1 MNRKYDRFGNKKKL
15 NGKENI
21 SKSGNSIERSWEK
34 LKTKENCIPRSIYSK
49 EILIKK
55 ILRSNN
61 NSKTISVT
69 GHLHHGKSTLIEV
82 LASSVHLINNKFLLG
97 TFSNLFFLEQEK
109 GLTLYPNVITLNLH
123 FKKKKSA
130 IFNLIDC
137 PGHPD
142 FQDQNIA
149 CLQISDGI
157 ILMVDLLEGMMIGT
171 EISLKNAI
179 NRGLPLVLILN
190 ALDRLIIELN
200 LSPKEIHFRL
210 LTILDEINYMIQKIL
225 KISDKNEK
233 NHFKYFNPLLNNVC
247 FSSLIQGWT
256 FTIEQFSEIYL
267 SSQPSCCLSIK
278 ELGCIIWNGL
288 TIEKVIRNQTVDSP
302 FTEKFLFQ
310 ELILYPIFK
319 LIFLNLTENYSY
331 IRKFMEVELGI
342 FGIKMKELSLF
353 PEKIVNL
360 CVLLF
365 LGGSREVKLMYN
377 HSGMINC
384 LVYHLS
390 CRNKNKSLSIKKNRK
405 TIKNELIGYI
415 SNFFPE
421 KKTNE
426 AIALC
431 KIFDGKLKTGDKIQ
445 VLTDEPFYYKN
456 QKCISVCKIIHLR
469 ISIGRYMIKIFIA
482 TKGNIVFIKGL
493 ENNCKKNGIFIGF
506 NVSFSDL
513 IFFFSSI
520 KRNLINSKVRKIVKI
535 SIKPIKIKDIENI
548 IKVFRFLSKIYPN
561 LNCQVDSY
569 GNIIISSTSLFYLEC
584 VLRNFKNSLD
594 GEKFQISDPYIFL
607 RETISKIKNFDYDI
621 GKSLIL
627 NIKRSRLR
635 YFSNFSIFGFL
646 KIYDKIILN
655 GEEPLF
661 LLYPLTGGYISQKLI
676 EKTVFSKIESNS
688 LWFFYFDSINSET
701 TFLKGSSTLYVS
713 DKEKR
718 EISNE
723 FKGFLRKGKIS
734 TASLNGLELELKQ
747 RYDCVFDFNLSLLKR
762 KKEKIQKDFY
772 NLNSLVQ
779 QPIFLIELVFPE
791 NYFSIIMKY
800 LRKKKTHITSF
811 ESFLGKKIISIRA
824 KLVGNMFIKFE
835 QDIPLLTQGEC
846 YIFFLFDFWENIS

>member
-1 MNRKYDRFGNKKKL
+1 
-15 NGKENI
+15 
-21 SKSGNSIERSWEK
+21 
-34 LKTKENCIPRSIYSK
+34 
-49 EILIKK
+49 
-55 ILRSNN
+55 
-61 NSKTISVT
+61 
-69 GHLHHGKSTLIEV
+69 
-82 LASSVHLINNKFLLG
+82 
-97 TFSNLFFLEQEK
+97 
-109 GLTLYPNVITLNLH
+109 
-123 FKKKKSA
+123 
-130 IFNLIDC
+130 
-137 PGHPD
+137 
-142 FQDQNIA
+142 
-149 CLQISDGI
+149 
-157 ILMVDLLEGMMIGT
+157 
-171 EISLKNAI
+171 
-179 NRGLPLVLILN
+179 
-190 ALDRLIIELN
+190 
-200 LSPKEIHFRL
+200 
-210 LTILDEINYMIQKIL
+210 
-225 KISDKNEK
+225 
-233 NHFKYFNPLLNNVC
+233 
-247 FSSLIQGWT
+247 
-256 FTIEQFSEIYL
+256 
-267 SSQPSCCLSIK
+267 
-278 ELGCIIWNGL
+278 
-288 TIEKVIRNQTVDSP
+288 
-302 FTEKFLFQ
+302 
-310 ELILYPIFK
+310 
-319 LIFLNLTENYSY
+319 
-331 IRKFMEVELGI
+331 
-342 FGIKMKELSLF
+342 
-353 PEKIVNL
+353 
-360 CVLLF
+360 
-365 LGGSREVKLMYN
+365 
-377 HSGMINC
+377 
-384 LVYHLS
+384 
-390 CRNKNKSLSIKKNRK
+390 
-405 TIKNELIGYI
+405 
-415 SNFFPE
+415 
-421 KKTNE
+421 
-426 AIALC
+426 
-431 KIFDGKLKTGDKIQ
+431 
-445 VLTDEPFYYKN
+445 
-456 QKCISVCKIIHLR
+456 
-469 ISIGRYMIKIFIA
+469 MIKIFIA